1 MESVDSH
8 SPRRHAQHQQNA
20 REPKDHKST
29 SKRQSHSTEI
39 PCSLVQEVQHLEKR
53 LNDQFA
59 MRRALEKAL
68 GHKPCAIHL
77 SKDCYLPK
85 PTEKLIKEIAVL
97 ELEVICLEQHLLTLY
112 RQAFDQQ
119 LCSTI
124 SAYDM
129 ERRNRQSARSFSGTL
144 SETSAHDFSTPKK
157 HQLVQSSRMVQAR
170 RSTTAALHC
179 EPGIPQHNDSKTA
192 IGRSHSS
199 LLPRSICSARVSPS
213 ANNLARALKPCH
225 TSPLTFV
232 EEGKCMDS
240 SIVSL
245 ADILGTRIADH
256 VPQTPNK
263 ISEDMIKCI
272 AGIYM
277 RLRDMQERELY
288 RGMAGQFIQFRK
300 ESFIEAWQDSSFS
313 SGDLGQQCDSVIEV
327 SALCKGAQRSADVKD
342 MLCKYKSLVQLLETV
357 DLGGMKNEEK
367 LAFWINVHNA
377 MMMHAHIEYGIPQSN
392 SKRMLLTKVSYIISG
407 QRVNAELIE
416 YQILC
421 CRVHSSGQWFRL
433 LLYPRWKPRD
443 KDDLQG
449 FAVDRPEPL
458 VHFALSSGSH
468 SDPVVRLYSPR
479 RLLQQ
484 LEAAKEEFIRGNVGV
499 RGSGRSRV
507 ILPKVLESY
516 ARDAGLAAQELLR
529 VVESCHPGGLPAAVR
544 PPGGA
549 RGGGGGAWRPP
560 HLGFRYALAR
570 ELVGSPAGVQQ
581 AVAPS
586 VA

>member
-1 MESVDSH
+1 MLGMESVDSP
-8 SPRRHAQHQQNA
+8 SPRCHAQHQQNA
-20 REPKDHKST
+20 GGPKDYNST
-29 SKRQSHSTEI
+29 SKRQPHSTEI

-68 GHKPCAIHL
+68 GHKPCAINL
-77 SKDCYLPK
+77 SRDCYLPK

-119 LCSTI
+119 LCSTV
-124 SAYDM
+124 SACDL
-129 ERRNRQSARSFSGTL
+129 EGRSRQSARSFSGTL

-157 HQLVQSSRMVQAR
+157 HQLVQSSRIVQAR
-170 RSTTAALHC
+170 RSTTAALNS
-179 EPGIPQHNDSKTA
+179 EPGISRHNDSKTV

-272 AGIYM
+272 AGIYI
-277 RLRDMQERELY
+277 RIRDVSAVQRAFFPSPCSSFSSASGISSKFTGDIWSP
-288 RGMAGQFIQFRK
+288 RCRK

-377 MMMHAHIEYGIPQSN
+377 MMMHAHIEYRIPQSN
-392 SKRMLLTKVSYIISG
+392 SKRMLLTKVVAHIEPEPVYIQQHLLIPSQNFNLANIFAPQVSYIISG

-421 CRVHSSGQWFRL
+421 CRVHSSGQVQNST
-433 LLYPRWKPRD
+433 P
-443 KDDLQG
+443 
-449 FAVDRPEPL
+449 
-458 VHFALSSGSH
+458 SSQFLNSI
-468 SDPVVRLYSPR
+468 
-479 RLLQQ
+479 
-484 LEAAKEEFIRGNVGV
+484 FF
-499 RGSGRSRV
+499 
-507 ILPKVLESY
+507 
-516 ARDAGLAAQELLR
+516 
-529 VVESCHPGGLPAAVR
+529 C
-544 PPGGA
+544 
-549 RGGGGGAWRPP
+549 
-560 HLGFRYALAR
+560 
-570 ELVGSPAGVQQ
+570 
-581 AVAPS
+581 
-586 VA
+586 